1 MAGFVWYGS
10 KQEILV
16 RVYNEALETALAWNG
31 RPHESDDLVF
41 PGQRQAIGAP
51 EQPHRGAPPPGHL
64 LSAPES
70 QQLRLAQVVHW
81 YQICTEEI
89 CSKRLILRHL
99 LHINRAQNNSIEAR
113 HLLDTFPVF
122 QDISSCI
129 VPGGTPAPD
138 LHDHCIAGLDL

>member
-10 KQEILV
+10 KHEIFV

-31 RPHESDDLVF
+31 RPHESDDLVV

-70 QQLRLAQVVHW
+70 QQLRLAQVVHR

-89 CSKRLILRHL
+89 CSKRLILGHL
-99 LHINRAQNNSIEAR
+99 LHINMAQNSSRGAPPPG
-113 HLLDTFPVF
+113 HLPSVSGY
-122 QDISSCI
+122 QQ
-129 VPGGTPAPD
+129 
-138 LHDHCIAGLDL
+138 LHCPRWYTSTRSA